1 VKIPTE
7 PLPHSLFYVRWRS
20 RVGRFP
26 VQLEGAA
33 PLLPVGEVEATRKVI
48 SVVAVAHAS
57 AVAITHGWHVVVVL
71 AAPTPSFAE
80 MTKNSKLFFFAR
92 TYVNIAC

>member
-1 VKIPTE
+1 VKIPIE

-33 PLLPVGEVEATRKVI
+33 PLLPVGEVKATRKVI

-71 AAPTPSFAE
+71 AASTPSLAE
-80 MTKNSKLFFFAR
+80 MT
-92 TYVNIAC
+92 